1 LSFEQRVN
9 DWWLLSFKRK
19 DVVDAKKRKYVPRM
33 GERKEIISEKIMIVR
48 LKYYW
53 EAITFAEPV
62 FPLSFGERAGGEVK
76 IQVLQSG
83 SLT

>member
-1 LSFEQRVN
+1 
-9 DWWLLSFKRK
+9 
-19 DVVDAKKRKYVPRM
+19 M